1 MGPTPAKV
9 GRINDRDTQT
19 TGPDPW
25 SNVAKL
31 DVKPTPLD
39 LGSVINDCE
48 SKHYNTVD
56 GKGIP
61 ERWLKTR
68 RQLPA

>member
-25 SNVAKL
+25 SIKL
-31 DVKPTPLD
+31 EVNPGNYDDGPGISQRAAAARTQ
-39 LGSVINDCE
+39 
-48 SKHYNTVD
+48 TVW
-56 GKGIP
+56 
-61 ERWLKTR
+61 RWLVNRKE
-68 RQLPA
+68 L

>member
-1 MGPTPAKV
+1 MRYGLE
-9 GRINDRDTQT
+9 GSNIRN
-19 TGPDPW
+19 W
-25 SNVAKL
+25 SLIHWQLELVSL
-31 DVKPTPLD
+31 SMD